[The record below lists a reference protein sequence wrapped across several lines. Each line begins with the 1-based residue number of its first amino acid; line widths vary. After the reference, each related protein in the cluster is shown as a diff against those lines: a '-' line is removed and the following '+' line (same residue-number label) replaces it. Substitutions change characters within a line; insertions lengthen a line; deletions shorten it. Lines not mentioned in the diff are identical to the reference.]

1 MLNLNIEKFKSNL
14 ALHHQ
19 LYPDLPLQ
27 DVMLESLLERSIT
40 DFVEH
45 NVGSHSIGFDFVIK
59 GNKVSVKSGRFVS
72 KDNRLK
78 FSSHRTTAQ
87 KTIEE
92 KIEFVNDTHYD
103 YQYIFAKVDDW
114 KKTKQYKLFVFNKQQ
129 LDIDGIKF
137 IESDTGWTG
146 ENDKMIVKI
155 MKSLSDQVWFNIDL
169 NNIKPLET
177 IEFGVP
183 QYDLE
188 WLSNQH

>member
-1 MLNLNIEKFKSNL
+1 M
-14 ALHHQ
+14 
-19 LYPDLPLQ
+19 
-27 DVMLESLLERSIT
+27 
-40 DFVEH
+40 
-45 NVGSHSIGFDFVIK
+45 
-59 GNKVSVKSGRFVS
+59 
-72 KDNRLK
+72 
-78 FSSHRTTAQ
+78 
-87 KTIEE
+87 
-92 KIEFVNDTHYD
+92 
-103 YQYIFAKVDDW
+103 DDW